1 MGSLSKRFNA
11 LIAWAESQGTQDGQL
26 AALVLRGIWS
36 DLEGTLE
43 KRILDFEEEPIVA
56 EAA

>member
-26 AALVLRGIWS
+26 AAHVLRGIWA
-36 DLEGTLE
+36 DLEGALDKDVLE
-43 KRILDFEEEPIVA
+43 FEEAPIVA
-56 EAA
+56 EAV